1 VTRRKGPLARLRRF
15 FTGPVGPI
23 GVTGAMGPQGMTGLP
38 ASAER
43 GFVKHS
49 YDVLLAVSE
58 LDGSDWLRKHR
69 LYEGKLQL
77 LLPNGTGIDGHI
89 IRTIYATEAAT
100 HERGYNQA
108 LDILERSRALGARS
122 FEEAPVAERVSTVT
136 RLGRGL

>member
-1 VTRRKGPLARLRRF
+1 VTRRKGPLARLRNFLRGH
-15 FTGPVGPI
+15 TGPPGMDGAPGP
-23 GVTGAMGPQGMTGLP
+23 AGPAGLP

-49 YDVLLAVSE
+49 YDVLLAVNE
-58 LDGSDWLRKHR
+58 LDGIDWLRKHR

-77 LLPNGTGIDGHI
+77 LLPNRTGIDGHI

-108 LDILERSRALGARS
+108 LDILERSRTLGARS

-136 RLGRGL
+136 GLRRGL